1 MSNRSSRPVARFS
14 RRSLLQGLGAGLLT
28 LAPLGPSG
36 RASAQPAPAGRR
48 AGADWD
54 AAVAADPVAFLDRI
68 GWGASAA
75 QLAELQLMGPS
86 AYLQAQ
92 LHGQGG
98 TALPASIAARLA
110 ALPANQ
116 PLETL
121 IPPLIEQDRGLRR
134 ARHADAGLEADAV
147 EAQAQLKALNR
158 FRFALAQQA
167 ASQQLLLALYAP
179 DQLRQRLS
187 WFWLNHF
194 NVFRAGNVAPMMADY
209 CQRVIAPHALGR
221 FQDLLRAT
229 MFSPQ
234 MLLYLNNAQN
244 ARGHVNENYARE
256 VMELHTLGVGGGYA
270 QADVTNL
277 ARVLTGLGV
286 ALMDRP
292 VRLRPA
298 LRADLWQRGLVVFN
312 PARHDP
318 YPKTVLGRSLQG
330 RGLAEIDEVVALL
343 SSHPATARHV
353 SMQLAQYF
361 VAEHPPAG
369 LVDTMV
375 QRWQSTDGDLAAVL
389 QAMFTSTHFAA
400 SLQQP
405 QFKDPMRYVLSAL
418 RASVGE
424 EPVSNPQPVLGMLNG
439 LGEPLFGRQTP
450 DGYPL
455 NTGAWD
461 SPGQLTAR
469 FEVARQIGAGA
480 PALYA
485 DAPAWFNQG
494 APQDAAAA
502 DAMGAI
508 RDGSMPARKPPRRA
522 APDLARSPVYLA
534 QQGRLGRATLQA
546 LAQADDRLRW
556 NTLWLSSP
564 EFMNA

>member
-1 MSNRSSRPVARFS
+1 MSNRSSCPVARLS
-14 RRSLLQGLGAGLLT
+14 RRSLLHGLGAGLLT
-28 LAPLGPSG
+28 SAPLGLSG
-36 RASAQPAPAGRR
+36 KAFAQPARR
-48 AGADWD
+48 AGVDWD
-54 AAVAADPVAFLDRI
+54 AAAAAAPVAFLDRI
-68 GWGASAA
+68 GWGANAA
-75 QLAELQLMGPS
+75 QLSELQQMGPS

-121 IPPLIEQDRGLRR
+121 IPSLIEQDRGLRR
-134 ARHADAGLEADAV
+134 ARNADADPQADAV
-147 EAQAQLKALNR
+147 EAEAQLKALNR

-167 ASQQLLLALYAP
+167 ASQQVLLALYAP

-194 NVFRAGNVAPMMADY
+194 NVFRAGNVGPMMADY

-221 FQDLLRAT
+221 FRDLLRAT

-286 ALMDRP
+286 DLMDRP
-292 VRLRPA
+292 VRVRPV
-298 LRADLWQRGLVVFN
+298 LRADLWQRGLVAFN

-318 YPKTVLGRSLQG
+318 DPKTVLGQTLQG
-330 RGLAEIDEVVALL
+330 RGLDEIDEVITLL
-343 SSHPATARHV
+343 CGHPATARHV
-353 SMQLAQYF
+353 SMQLAGYF
-361 VAEHPPAG
+361 VADHPPPA

-375 QRWQSTDGDLAAVL
+375 QRWQSTDGDVAAVL
-389 QAMFTSTHFAA
+389 HAMFTSTHFAD

-455 NTGAWD
+455 NAGAWD

-494 APQDAAAA
+494 APQDAPAAGG
-502 DAMGAI
+502 MGTM
-508 RDGSMPARKPPRRA
+508 RDSEMQARKPPRRA
-522 APDLARSPVYLA
+522 LPDLARSPVYLA
-534 QQGRLGRATLQA
+534 QQGHLSRATLQA

-564 EFMNA
+564 EFMSA